1 MYIPSSERERAQKK
15 GGMFEHQNDLAV
27 LKTHFVCLQNLWG
40 YCKPSTIRKGFQ
52 FTWQKLS
59 FDIAICKICLGELP
73 SGFGTCPL
81 QLQVHKPH
89 GFADLSWNFVT
100 KCCKF
105 PVKQLLSAL
114 PTRTNSSAS
123 TKKNVI
129 TLLSGTA
136 FFNQVHIS
144 SSSSSSSPFLTQ
156 ESSAREGFRSS
167 CSDSNPKPS
176 PPQFQLKK
184 IQS

>member
-1 MYIPSSERERAQKK
+1 MYFHILS
-15 GGMFEHQNDLAV
+15 
-27 LKTHFVCLQNLWG
+27 
-40 YCKPSTIRKGFQ
+40 
-52 FTWQKLS
+52 KLS
-59 FDIAICKICLGELP
+59 SSSSSRPLQDVVTCKICLGELP

-136 FFNQVHIS
+136 FFNQMHI

-156 ESSAREGFRSS
+156 ESSAREGLGALAQILILNPPLLNSS
-167 CSDSNPKPS
+167 SRRYRANGLPPKRTIS
-176 PPQFQLKK
+176 LVA
-184 IQS
+184 

>member
-1 MYIPSSERERAQKK
+1 MYFHILS
-15 GGMFEHQNDLAV
+15 
-27 LKTHFVCLQNLWG
+27 
-40 YCKPSTIRKGFQ
+40 
-52 FTWQKLS
+52 KLS
-59 FDIAICKICLGELP
+59 SSSSSRPLQDVVTCKICPGELP

-100 KCCKF
+100 KF

-136 FFNQVHIS
+136 FFNQMHIS

>member
-1 MYIPSSERERAQKK
+1 
-15 GGMFEHQNDLAV
+15 
-27 LKTHFVCLQNLWG
+27 
-40 YCKPSTIRKGFQ
+40 
-52 FTWQKLS
+52 
-59 FDIAICKICLGELP
+59 
-73 SGFGTCPL
+73 
-81 QLQVHKPH
+81 
-89 GFADLSWNFVT
+89 
-100 KCCKF
+100 
-105 PVKQLLSAL
+105 
-114 PTRTNSSAS
+114 
-123 TKKNVI
+123 VI

-136 FFNQVHIS
+136 FFNQMHIS